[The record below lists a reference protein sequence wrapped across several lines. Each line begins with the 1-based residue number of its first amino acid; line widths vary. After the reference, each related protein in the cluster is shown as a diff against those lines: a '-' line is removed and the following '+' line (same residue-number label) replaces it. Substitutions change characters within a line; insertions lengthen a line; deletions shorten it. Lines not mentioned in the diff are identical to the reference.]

1 VSHSSDNGNGH
12 SPGRLPG
19 VHDYSPREFA
29 EKFGREHVPAAYY
42 TLERHARAAEGE
54 GEPERERVFIS
65 PVGED
70 LRHDISH
77 GTDAVNHLLALLNFP
92 APLRAFVD
100 CMVGL
105 AGERTG
111 WFEEYGV
118 SVGRRARTGRDDCT
132 DSSMERWVQRQKAKL
147 RQWQFERNFELVE
160 MKDGDFDREAGKNR
174 PTKWRVP
181 LVAMAAE
188 VVLRARAKS
197 YWARG
202 PRHQSRALREA
213 ARELLTEDPEAPPVS
228 LPMPRTLTD
237 EELLNR
243 ALKTVETQLGV
254 IRDVM
259 LRNGGDPRALLE
271 EKYAG
276 WVEKMATP
284 TPEDSAA
291 PAEFAEGEE
300 PAVEV
305 EPPADEVRRG
315 DKSVAPSSGVLTFPV
330 VRRGRGDTDVAPSP
344 SSHSPP
350 VEGHG
355 SANGDSHLGGGGLSR
370 EECFPARPG
379 GRRVGHKVRAA
390 MDELARRYPEPTP
403 AMKRRG
409 CVEVVWGD
417 ATRGAAAAEDALNAA
432 MEAYARGEVDE
443 RGLESA
449 WTGYVLSR
457 ARCWRE
463 MSPRPAKRDDVSIPT
478 LFEGGGGS
486 DDQLTGEG

>member
-1 VSHSSDNGNGH
+1 MSRSSDNGNGRKRE
-12 SPGRLPG
+12 RLPG
-19 VHDYSPREFA
+19 VHEYSPREFS
-29 EKFGREHVPAAYY
+29 EKFGRERVPAAYY
-42 TLERHARAAEGE
+42 TLERAARAAELAEGGE
-54 GEPERERVFIS
+54 ERERVIVS
-65 PVGED
+65 PAGED
-70 LRHDISH
+70 LRHDVSH

-111 WFEEYGV
+111 WFEEFGV
-118 SVGRRARTGRDDCT
+118 NVGKRARTGRDDCT

-174 PTKWRVP
+174 PTRWRVP

-188 VVLRARAKS
+188 VVLRARAKA

-202 PRHQSRALREA
+202 PRHQSRALREV
-213 ARELLTEDPEAPPVS
+213 ARELLTEDPEAPPVT
-228 LPMPRTLTD
+228 LPLPRTLTD

-276 WVEKMATP
+276 WVEKMAAPPAEETGGEVAAT
-284 TPEDSAA
+284 TPEGEQPEAK
-291 PAEFAEGEE
+291 GEE
-300 PAVEV
+300 G
-305 EPPADEVRRG
+305 RG
-315 DKSVAPSSGVLTFPV
+315 DKPVAPSAGVLAFPV
-330 VRRGRGDTDVAPSP
+330 VRRGGGDTDVAPFP

-350 VEGHG
+350 SEALG
-355 SANGDSHLGGGGLSR
+355 SGNGGSQFGGGGLSG
-370 EECFPARPG
+370 EGCLLSPPE
-379 GRRVGHKVRAA
+379 GRRVGHRVKAA

-409 CVEVVWGD
+409 CLEIVWGD
-417 ATRGAAAAEDALNAA
+417 CSRGAATTEDAFNEA
-432 MEAYARGEVDE
+432 MEAYARGDADE
-443 RGLESA
+443 ASLESA
-449 WTGYVLSR
+449 WAAYVLSR
-457 ARCWRE
+457 ARRWRE
-463 MSPRPAKRDDVSIPT
+463 MSPLPARAEDVSVPT
-478 LFEGGGGS
+478 LFSQGGS
-486 DDQLTGEG
+486 DDHRDGAR